1 MKRVTKNN
9 LLKFIELKKKYLKQ
23 DVKNKQLLTIINDFT
38 ENVINK
44 DKHYYGKVKDFNF
57 SEEELKYLMWK
68 VSAYINKDG
77 GKNEH

>member
-57 SEEELKYLMWK
+57 SEEELKYLM
-68 VSAYINKDG
+68 
-77 GKNEH
+77 